1 METSKEYVK
10 CQNCGKVIAE
20 LIEDRMMPTPEDC
33 YKSGNVPVPN
43 MGWLCFQECANE
55 FEKRYD
61 VTFARTKDGKV
72 DYYAS

>member
-1 METSKEYVK
+1 METSKEYLK
-10 CQNCGKVIAE
+10 CQNCEKVIAE
-20 LIEDRMMPTPEDC
+20 LIEDRMMPTAEEC

-43 MGWLCFQECANE
+43 MGWLCSQECANE

-61 VTFARTKDGKV
+61 VTFDRTKDGKV

>member
-1 METSKEYVK
+1 METGKEYVK
-10 CQNCGKVIAE
+10 CHNCCKVIAE
-20 LIEDRMMPTPEDC
+20 LFEEGMEPSAEDC

-43 MGWLCFQECANE
+43 MGWLCSQECANE
-55 FEKRYD
+55 FEKKID